1 MLRPMALPT
10 DGAPDRRRVRPTAR
24 PTDGKIDLVTMLRLT
39 GEILAGLTS
48 EKRANYK

>member
-1 MLRPMALPT
+1 ME
-10 DGAPDRRRVRPTAR
+10 R
-24 PTDGKIDLVTMLRLT
+24 PTDEKIDFVTMLRPT